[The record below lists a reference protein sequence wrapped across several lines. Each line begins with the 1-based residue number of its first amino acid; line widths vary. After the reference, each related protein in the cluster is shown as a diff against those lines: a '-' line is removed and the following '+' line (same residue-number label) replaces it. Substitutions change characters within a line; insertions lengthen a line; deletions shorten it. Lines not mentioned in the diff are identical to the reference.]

1 MKALSVPS
9 RTVAAW
15 LAAVALSLGGTASV
29 DPQQYLDDV
38 KYLASPELR
47 GRGTGSPGLEKAAQF
62 IAGRFR
68 SFGLQPPGG
77 QGHLQGFDVTTNAR
91 LGKDNRFAYVENGSR
106 TTLKPREDF
115 IPFNFSSRGKLEGRV
130 VFAGY
135 GITAPEYGYDDYA
148 GLDVKDSIVLVLRHE
163 PQEYDDR
170 SVFSGRIYTE
180 HAQFFS
186 KAGNA
191 RRHGARGLILISDSA
206 NHRSEEDRLE
216 TFSNSVGPADAGI
229 PFVHVKAAV
238 AQKWFTAAGRN
249 LEELQEQIDKDL
261 TPRSFAFPAGLRVE
275 AHVDLDRAVKRVH
288 NVLAYLPGQTG
299 EYVVIGAHYDHLG
312 LGEQFSMAP
321 SLAGTVHPGADDNAS
336 GTAGVIELARWFST
350 RPKPRR
356 GILFM
361 AYAGEEL
368 GLLGSSFYVNNPVLP
383 LEKAVAMLNLDMIG
397 RIREG
402 KVFIGGVG
410 TGTTFKALLDRC
422 TPRYGLKTDDSEVG
436 GYGSS
441 DHTSFTTREI
451 PVLFFFSG
459 LHAEYHTPSDTWEKI
474 EAVEAAKLLG
484 LVSDVAQGLMES
496 PERPVF
502 VKTAPSKV
510 AAPETGSAGGN
521 ATYFGSIPEISGSFA
536 GLRFADVRQGSPAAR
551 AGLKAGDVL
560 VEFDGKPIQTLSDF
574 TYALQARKPGEVVP
588 VKVKRSGRSV
598 QTSVTLARR
607 Q

>member
-1 MKALSVPS
+1 MRVLAFSL
-9 RTVAAW
+9 RAVAAW
-15 LAAVALSLGGTASV
+15 LVAAGLSLGATAPI
-29 DPQQYLDDV
+29 DPQQYLENV
-38 KYLASPELR
+38 KFLASPELR
-47 GRGTGSPGLEKAAQF
+47 GRGTGTPGLEMAAQF

-68 SFGLQPPGG
+68 SFGLQPLGNG
-77 QGHLQGFDVTTNAR
+77 GHLQAFEVTTNAR
-91 LGKDNRFAYVENGSR
+91 LGVDNRFAYVEDGR
-106 TTLKPREDF
+106 RITLKAKEDF
-115 IPFNFSSRGKLEGRV
+115 TPFNFSSRGNLEGRV

-163 PQEYDDR
+163 PQEYDDN
-170 SVFSGRIYTE
+170 SIFSGRIYTE

-191 RRHGARGLILISDSA
+191 RRHGARGVILISDSA

-216 TFSNSVGPADAGI
+216 TFSSSVGPGEAGI

-249 LEELQEQIDKDL
+249 LEEVQEQIDKDL
-261 TPRSFAFPAGLRVE
+261 TPRSFALPAGLRIE
-275 AHVDLDRAVKRVH
+275 AHVDLDRTVKRVH
-288 NVLAYLPGQTG
+288 NVMAYLPGQTD
-299 EYVVIGAHYDHLG
+299 EYLVIGAHYDHLG

-321 SLAGTVHPGADDNAS
+321 SLAGSVHPGADDNAS

-350 RPKPRR
+350 RPKPKR

-368 GLLGSSFYVNNPVLP
+368 GLLGSSFYVNNPLLP
-383 LEKAVAMLNLDMIG
+383 LDKAVAMLNMDMIG
-397 RIREG
+397 RIRES
-402 KVFIGGVG
+402 KVFIGGVT
-410 TGTTFKALLDRC
+410 TGSTFKALLDQV
-422 TPRYGLKTDDSEVG
+422 TPRHGLKTDYSEVG

-459 LHAEYHTPSDTWEKI
+459 LHPEYHTPSDTWEKI
-474 EAVEAAKLLG
+474 EAGEAAKLLG
-484 LVSDVAQGLMES
+484 LVSDFADKLIES

-502 VKTAPSKV
+502 VKKAPPKV
-510 AAPETGSAGGN
+510 AAPATGSTGN
-521 ATYFGSIPEISGSFA
+521 AAYFGSIPEVSGSFT
-536 GLRFADVRQGSPAAR
+536 GLRFAEVRQGSPAAR

-560 VEFDGKPIQTLSDF
+560 VEFDGKPIQSLSDF

-588 VKVKRSGRSV
+588 VKVKRGGRSV
-598 QTSVTLARR
+598 QARVTLARR